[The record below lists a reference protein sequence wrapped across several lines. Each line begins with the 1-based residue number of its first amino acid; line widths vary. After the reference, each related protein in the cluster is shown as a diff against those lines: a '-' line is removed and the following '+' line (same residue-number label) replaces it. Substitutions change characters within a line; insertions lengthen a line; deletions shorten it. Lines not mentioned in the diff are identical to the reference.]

1 MTSPV
6 SLVKISKTQT
16 LDEIAY
22 AQIKEAIL
30 NGAFQP
36 GAFLAETRLAEE
48 LGISK
53 TPIRKALGRLQQE
66 SFLTNIPF
74 DGYYVADISIDDILE
89 VYQLREILECFLV
102 QATIGRFSPA
112 ELEAMRAIL
121 DRAAAALEQG
131 NHVGFV
137 EFNRQF
143 HHTFDRKYD
152 NQRITNVLANLDE
165 HVQRILVY
173 ILPIGQAE
181 LAASHAE
188 HYLILDAVTQED
200 MAAAVDL
207 MRRHVARFR
216 DVLVAVLE
224 RQPELI
230 A

>member
-1 MTSPV
+1 MTSPI
-6 SLVKISKTQT
+6 SLVKIAKTQT

-30 NGAFQP
+30 SGVFQP

-66 SFLTNIPF
+66 NFLTNIPF
-74 DGYYVADISIDDILE
+74 DGYYVADISIADILE

-102 QATIGRFSPA
+102 QATIGAFSLS
-112 ELEAMRAIL
+112 ELDAMRGIL
-121 DRAAAALEQG
+121 DQAALALETG
-131 NHVGFV
+131 DYVGFV

-152 NQRITNVLANLDE
+152 NQRISSVLTNLDE
-165 HVQRILVY
+165 HVQRILVFL
-173 ILPIGQAE
+173 LPIGQAE

-188 HYLILDAVTQED
+188 HYLILDAVAQED
-200 MAAAVDL
+200 LAAAVDL

-230 A
+230 V